1 MSEQLKVLTA
11 NDLAGGQVV
20 FLSEEGWSDRY
31 ADARIFDD
39 ATAADAA
46 LETARAT
53 TLTLA
58 DPYLIDVA
66 AVDGLPVPTSYRER
80 IRALGPTIHPDMGP
94 QAEGG
99 ALVHALQQARGAA
112 RSSGRLGLIRRK

>member
-1 MSEQLKVLTA
+1 MTSPLKVLTA

-20 FLSEEGWSDRY
+20 FLSETGWSDRY
-31 ADARIFDD
+31 ADAWIFED
-39 ATAADAA
+39 AAAADAA
-46 LETARAT
+46 LDAARAA

-99 ALVHALQQARGAA
+99 ALVEALQQAKGAA

>member
-1 MSEQLKVLTA
+1 MTASLKVLTA

-20 FLSEEGWSDRY
+20 FRSGTGWSDRY
-31 ADARIFDD
+31 ADAWIFED
-39 ATAADAA
+39 AAAADAA
-46 LETARAT
+46 LDAARAA

-99 ALVHALQQARGAA
+99 ALVRALQQAQGAA

>member
-1 MSEQLKVLTA
+1 MTALLKVLTA

-20 FLSEEGWSDRY
+20 FLSETGWSDRY
-31 ADARIFDD
+31 ADAWIFDD
-39 ATAADAA
+39 AAAADAA
-46 LETARAT
+46 LETARVA

-99 ALVHALQQARGAA
+99 VLVRALQQAKGAA

>member
-20 FLSEEGWSDRY
+20 FRTETGWSDRY
-31 ADARIFDD
+31 ADALIYDD
-39 ATAADAA
+39 ALSADAA
-46 LETARAT
+46 LESARAA

-66 AVDGLPVPTSYRER
+66 AVEGLPVPTSYRER

-99 ALVHALQQARGAA
+99 VLVHALQQARGAA

>member
-1 MSEQLKVLTA
+1 MIEQLKVLTA

-20 FLSEEGWSDRY
+20 FLAETGWSDRY
-31 ADARIFDD
+31 GDAVIFDD
-39 ATAADAA
+39 AATADAA
-46 LETARAT
+46 LEAARAAT
-53 TLTLA
+53 RTLA

-94 QAEGG
+94 QADGG
-99 ALVHALQQARGAA
+99 ALVLALQQARGAA